1 MLKLPINTNSLFFK
15 SLVSFLTIILLLASF
30 NFLSFAFFKTN
41 IQQEIIRNNRLTLKN
56 TADRYEKHLAII
68 RSMLFKLYQNEDVV
82 AFGRQLAA
90 NDPAQVN
97 YLKPADMIKS
107 IRSEVNNPFLYL
119 DNVIIVYRSVPF
131 TVDKNGTGDA
141 SRLFSQFYVSE
152 PYPASYWQQQFESP
166 NTTELHLGALFSIMS
181 SDQQSR
187 HLIPMTVKLPAY
199 NHLIIGMLDAGRLF
213 ESFHGADN
221 PQLLIVQAGGSTVF
235 NSSAEGAAAVSM
247 PPMQGND
254 YVVSDNR
261 YYFYHHSDE
270 TNLTYV
276 TVVPYSSIAAQ
287 IRKLEWTLF
296 LLFVVSIMIAGA
308 ASVIFSRK
316 LNHPVA
322 QIIASLRR
330 RSTEV
335 VRSSIH
341 EFALIGD
348 ISSELIRERNEY
360 HSDLQSKQSL
370 LTDYG
375 YINRLKMIRS
385 GPADWTDTMVQ
396 HRPFRIVLFQLHFR
410 SADPLTASTKP
421 DRLTYTVR
429 ECIDLVLSGTF
440 DKPRT
445 LQMESNQLLS
455 VVFGEPSQDRL
466 EQALSQLKT
475 IFDQDKAYYL
485 ISASVGSHYPI
496 GSDFNRAYVEAVER
510 AKETRLLDETQW
522 IWDDAPAASHYVF
535 TAEQEQELHVNMQEG
550 NGATCAQAVE
560 RMLDYMYRKEATR
573 LQFRAFAQNVSVKM
587 LKIAERAKVE
597 PKQWGLLNDMLEQ
610 QLEVC
615 WTLEE
620 YKRFFER
627 FLTRAAQSIRA
638 KRDEKDPVVD
648 FFAVFLE
655 AHYSEELSLDA
666 VADRMNMSSS
676 YLSAY
681 IKEKTGTNFS
691 DHLNNVRIRK
701 AKELLQ
707 QTDYSVQEIG
717 ERIGYRN
724 VTSFIRMFK
733 KITGLTPGDYRKRGA
748 LEASGG

>member
-15 SLVSFLTIILLLASF
+15 SIVSFLTIILLLASF
-30 NFLSFAFFKTN
+30 NFLSFTFFKTN

-82 AFGRQLAA
+82 AFGRQLAEG
-90 NDPAQVN
+90 DPAQVN
-97 YLKPADMIKS
+97 FLKPADMIKS

-119 DNVIIVYRSVPF
+119 DNVIILYRSASF

-141 SRLFSQFYVSE
+141 SRLFSRFYVSE
-152 PYPASYWQQQFESP
+152 PYSAQYWQKQFESP
-166 NTTELHLGALFSIMS
+166 NTTALHPGASFSIVS

-187 HLIPMTVKLPAY
+187 ELIPMTVKLPSY
-199 NHLIIGMLDAGRLF
+199 NHMIIGMLDAERLF

-221 PQLLIVQAGGSTVF
+221 PQLLILHDNGSTIF
-235 NSSAEGAAAVSM
+235 NSSDRDTAETLPLM
-247 PPMQGND
+247 EGND
-254 YVVSDNR
+254 FIVSDNR
-261 YYFYHHSDE
+261 YYFYHRSDE

-276 TVVPYSSIAAQ
+276 TVVPYSAIAAQ
-287 IRKLEWTLF
+287 IQRLEWTLF
-296 LLFVVSIMIAGA
+296 FLFVVSVLIAGA

-316 LNHPVA
+316 LNHPVM

-330 RSTEV
+330 RSPEV

-348 ISSELIRERNEY
+348 ISRELIRERNEF
-360 HSDLQSKQSL
+360 HSDLQSNQSL
-370 LTDYG
+370 LTDYN
-375 YINRLKMIRS
+375 YINRLKMIKS
-385 GPADWTDTMVQ
+385 GSADWKDTMV
-396 HRPFRIVLFQLHFR
+396 HNRPFRIVLFQLYFR
-410 SADPLTASTKP
+410 SAAPLAAQMKP
-421 DRLTYTVR
+421 DRLTYAVR
-429 ECIDLVLSGTF
+429 ECIDLVLSGTL

-455 VVFGEPSQDRL
+455 VLFGEQSQDQL
-466 EQALSQLKT
+466 EQTLSRLKT

-485 ISASVGSHYPI
+485 VSAAVGSLYPI
-496 GSDFNRAYVEAVER
+496 GSDFNRAYIEVLER
-510 AKETRLLDETQW
+510 AKQAKLLDETQL
-522 IWDDAPAASHYVF
+522 IWDDAPAASHFVF
-535 TAEQEQELHVNMQEG
+535 TAEQEQELYVNMQEG
-550 NGATCAQAVE
+550 NGSTCEQSVG
-560 RMLDYMYRKEATR
+560 RMLDNMFRKEASR

-597 PKQWGLLNDMLEQ
+597 PKQWGMLNDMLDE
-610 QLEVC
+610 LEEC
-615 WTLEE
+615 CTLEE
-620 YKRFFER
+620 YKRYFER
-627 FLTRAAQSIRA
+627 FLSSAAQSIKA

-655 AHYSEELSLDA
+655 EHYSEDLSLDA

-676 YLSAY
+676 YLSVY

-701 AKELLQ
+701 AKELLLQ
-707 QTDYSVQEIG
+707 SDRSVQEIG

-748 LEASGG
+748 LEARGEG